1 MAKVHPI
8 NVRALAEFA
17 LQRGDLAMAA
27 AERMNEGSRIHRR
40 LQAALGEGFV
50 RCHRSY
56 IVNLCRVR
64 QIRKTDLLL
73 DDGRTVPLARRAWPE
88 VNRAFLALCR
98 EEIHEDP

>member
-40 LQAALGEGFV
+40 LQAALGEGWTSEVFV
-50 RCHRSY
+50 SRDMPVGE
-56 IVNLCRVR
+56 IVLRV
-64 QIRKTDLLL
+64 Q
-73 DDGRTVPLARRAWPE
+73 GRAGSPPDCWTRRE
-88 VNRAFLALCR
+88 MG
-98 EEIHEDP
+98 